1 MNCGWDIPFTGPL
14 IIKRVRDSV
23 ILNLRRAFSTDS
35 LFPYVEA
42 AGPDGA
48 VDFDCTKVVINDVT
62 PEDHYFLPSINVM
75 TASGE
80 ETRFIQEDFFEVC
93 DDGKE
98 RRGAPLKLSVTV
110 EAKAL
115 DVVTR
120 DELLDRLYQK
130 FKIVMDDL
138 ADNGVGVIK
147 TSINSDRREFIN
159 DRWFYTSGVT
169 LMLYAEWVEEDAL
182 DPNSTLTGGKVGIS
196 TNAGV
201 FQELKITS

>member
-14 IIKRVRDSV
+14 IIKRVRDSI
-23 ILNLRRAFSTDS
+23 ILNLRRAFATDTT
-35 LFPYVEA
+35 FPYVENQ
-42 AGPDGA
+42 DGT
-48 VDFDCTKVVINDVT
+48 VDFDCSKVVINDVT
-62 PEDHYFLPSINVM
+62 PDDHYFLPSINVM

-80 ETRFIQEDFFEVC
+80 EFRFLQEDFFEVC

-115 DVVTR
+115 DTITR

-130 FKIVMDDL
+130 FKIVTDDL

-147 TSINSDRREFIN
+147 TSLQADRRDFIN

-169 LMLYAEWVEEDAL
+169 MMLYAEWVEEEAL
-182 DPNSTLTGGKVGIS
+182 DPNSTLTGSKVGI
-196 TNAGV
+196 TTDAGV
-201 FQELKITS
+201 FQEFKI

>member
-1 MNCGWDIPFTGPL
+1 MNCGWNVPFTGPL

-23 ILNLRRAFSTDS
+23 ILNLRRAFSTDI
-35 LFPYVEA
+35 LFPYVENN
-42 AGPDGA
+42 DGT
-48 VDFDCTKVVINDVT
+48 VDFDCSKVVINDAT
-62 PEDHYFLPSINVM
+62 PDDHYFIPSINVM

-80 ETRFIQEDFFEVC
+80 EFRFLQEDFFEIC

-115 DVVTR
+115 DVITR

-130 FKIVMDDL
+130 FKIVTDDL

-147 TSINSDRREFIN
+147 TSIQADRREFIN

-169 LMLYAEWVEEDAL
+169 MMLYAEWIEEENL
-182 DPNSTLTGGKVGIS
+182 DPNSTLTGGQVGIS